1 MPGGGG
7 SVRQTGGVSP
17 RWRVRKERADSAD
30 APEDRRDRRAEVPG
44 DAEDGRDDA
53 DLSSRLEAVTSNF
66 TRPPTAEELR
76 AAFSRRHVDDEP
88 PPRRADEFSARYPT
102 ETLFYATPEEPE
114 SDPVE
119 HAFSEDRSRTKGD
132 YYYDPED
139 AWGVLGLQPGAPWKQ
154 IAAAH
159 RRLAMQ
165 HHPDRLL
172 DATPEQRAAS
182 EETMREVNVAY
193 SVLRR
198 LTGN

>member
-1 MPGGGG
+1 MG
-7 SVRQTGGVSP
+7 QTGGVSP
-17 RWRVRKERADSAD
+17 RWRVRKERADPVD
-30 APEDRRDRRAEVPG
+30 ARPDAGEQAGEDDPEATGNVPEERNHRDAG
-44 DAEDGRDDA
+44 
-53 DLSSRLEAVTSNF
+53 LTSRIDAVTSNF
-66 TRPPTAEELR
+66 ARPPTAEELR
-76 AAFSRRHVDDEP
+76 AAFSRRQEEDEP
-88 PPRRADEFSARYPT
+88 PPRRTDEFASQYPT
-102 ETLFYATPEEPE
+102 ETLFHTTPHEPE
-114 SDPVE
+114 PDPVE
-119 HAFSEDRSRTKGD
+119 PSPGDDRSRTKGD

-139 AWGVLGLQPGAPWKQ
+139 AWGVLGLEPGAAWRQ

-172 DATPEQRAAS
+172 NATPEQRAAS